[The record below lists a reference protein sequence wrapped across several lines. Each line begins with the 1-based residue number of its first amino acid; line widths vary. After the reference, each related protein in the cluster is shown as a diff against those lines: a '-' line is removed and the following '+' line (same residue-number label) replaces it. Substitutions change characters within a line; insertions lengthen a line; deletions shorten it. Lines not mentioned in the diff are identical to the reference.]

1 MLINLWNLK
10 NISCVKQIPKFQ
22 NTTNSKTEEAGN
34 LNLEQITEV
43 LQNITGKKFKKAT
56 TTENTMNSKE
66 TEVNQL
72 RTE

>member
-10 NISCVKQIPKFQ
+10 NISCVKQ
-22 NTTNSKTEEAGN
+22 TTNSKTEEAGN

>member
-10 NISCVKQIPKFQ
+10 NISCVKQIPKF
-22 NTTNSKTEEAGN
+22 NTNSQIEEAGN

-43 LQNITGKKFKKAT
+43 LQNTDGKKFKKAP

-72 RTE
+72 RKE